1 MKRENIYEG
10 VLSFKGTWRNYQNRV
25 LEEADKYLEDGKIHI
40 VAAPGA
46 GKTTL
51 GIELI
56 RRAGQPCLIFSPRI
70 VIREQWL
77 ERIRQSF
84 LTEEKNNGLLSNNL
98 KSPALIT
105 SVTYQTLYSSVKG
118 YRGTEEG
125 QEGEEPETVDFSD
138 FQLLETVRKAGIR
151 TICLDECHH
160 LKNEWWKALES
171 FMQEMKDV
179 TVISLTATPPYD
191 STPAQWERY
200 IRMCGEIDAEITIPE
215 LVKEGSLCP
224 HQDYVY
230 FSYPAGDE
238 ERQLEQFRMTADEMF
253 EEVLGDSR
261 LREAA
266 ASHKALFDYENY
278 FDQMLEN
285 PAYLSSLLIYCQCM
299 GISFSPAWLQVL
311 GIESL
316 PDMSEKWMEIFLQGF
331 LYEDRESY
339 TCYENYQKELMKKLK
354 AAGLIEKGKVCFL
367 MNSRIERMLAN
378 SVGKMDSICRIAF
391 REYASEREELRMLIL
406 TDYVRKEARKSL
418 GEPEKEVGNIGVLPI
433 FELLRRQGMDWK
445 LGVLCGSLLVFPDS
459 AKEKFLKEAA
469 LEASGLEPELKPLTD
484 SRGGA
489 LGYTEAVVQGKQ
501 HIYIQVMTRLFE
513 RGDIQ
518 ILIGTKS
525 LLGEGWDSPC
535 INSLIL
541 ASFVGSYVLGNQMR
555 GRAIRV
561 NKEKP
566 DKVSN
571 IWHLVCLLQPKEQ
584 RERKQ
589 MGIQEP
595 ELSQDFYTLKRRMEG
610 IPGLRYD
617 GSRIENGMERLTI
630 ISAPYDPA
638 HVQQINLEMEELS
651 SHREIVAGQWK
662 EAVCLYEKMEMTDQ
676 CGTEKKS
683 SRRGVH
689 FYNALGAQIL
699 LLLMQICNTLVR
711 VNITRGTMFSNLI
724 FFILSAV
731 FVAGT
736 FLWGKKLIWWLTPMS
751 RYKALSRGLLAALKK
766 RGYILSSCEAATE
779 EEIGIRFW
787 AWLSG
792 GTDREKT
799 VFAQA
804 LADMLK
810 PIDNQRYLL
819 VYGRNIEKPVEYFC
833 VPQVFS
839 GTREKAENFRKD
851 MEPYIGKY
859 HLIYTRNPEGRRLL
873 LRGRA
878 ESFSNRNQRKIYRK
892 KTVKGALE

>member
-1 MKRENIYEG
+1 MERKNIYDG

-25 LEEADKYLEDGKIHI
+25 LEEADRYLEDGKIHI
-40 VAAPGA
+40 AAAPGA

-51 GIELI
+51 GVELI
-56 RRAGQPCLIFSPRI
+56 RRAGRPCLIFSPRI

-84 LTEEKNNGLLSNNL
+84 LTEGRKEGILSNDL
-98 KSPALIT
+98 KAPAMIT

-125 QEGEEPETVDFSD
+125 QEGEAPETVDFSD
-138 FQLLETVRKAGIR
+138 FQLLKTVQEAGIG

-191 STPAQWERY
+191 SAPVQWERY
-200 IRMCGEIDAEITIPE
+200 IRMCGEIDAEISIPE

-230 FSYPAGDE
+230 FSYPGGEE
-238 ERQLEQFRMTADEMF
+238 ERQLEQFRLNADEMF
-253 EEVLGDSR
+253 EKLLGDSR

-266 ASHKALFDYENY
+266 ASHKALWDYEDY

-285 PAYLSSLLIYCQCM
+285 PAYLSALLVYCQCM
-299 GISFSPAWLQVL
+299 GIPFSPAWLQVL

-331 LYEDRESY
+331 LYDDRENYACPESY
-339 TCYENYQKELMKKLK
+339 REELLKELKT
-354 AAGLIEKGKVCFL
+354 AGLIEQGKVCFL
-367 MNSRIERMLAN
+367 INSRMERMLAN
-378 SVGKMDSICRIAF
+378 STGKMESISRIASW
-391 REYASEREELRMLIL
+391 EYASEREKLRMLIL
-406 TDYVRKEARKSL
+406 TDYVRKEARKAL
-418 GEPEKEVGNIGVLPI
+418 GEPEKEVGNMGVLPI

-445 LGVLCGSLLVFPDS
+445 LGILCGSLLVFPDT
-459 AKEKFLKEAA
+459 AKEKFLEETALAA
-469 LEASGLEPELKPLTD
+469 PGLKPELKALTD
-484 SRGGA
+484 GSGEV
-489 LGYTEAVVQGKQ
+489 LGYTEAAVQGKQ

-513 RGDIQ
+513 RGEVQ

-555 GRAIRV
+555 GRAIRTDR
-561 NKEKP
+561 EKP

-571 IWHLVCLLQPKEQ
+571 IWHLVCLLRPKDQ
-584 RERKQ
+584 REKKQ
-589 MGIQEP
+589 MGIQDP

-630 ISAPYDPA
+630 ISAPYDPV
-638 HVQQINLEMEELS
+638 HVQQINQEMEEMS
-651 SHREIVAGQWK
+651 GRREIVARQWK
-662 EAVCLYEKMEMTDQ
+662 EAVCLYEKMETAQQ
-676 CGTEKKS
+676 CGTGKKS
-683 SRRGVH
+683 IRRSVH
-689 FYNALGAQIL
+689 FYNVLGAQVL
-699 LLLMQICNTLVR
+699 LFLMQICNTLVR
-711 VNITRGTMFSNLI
+711 VNITRGTLFSNLT
-724 FFILSAV
+724 FFTLSAA

-736 FLWGKKLIWWLTPMS
+736 FLWGKRLIWWLTPMS
-751 RYKALSRGLLAALKK
+751 RYKSLSRGLLAALKK
-766 RGYILSSCEAATE
+766 EGYITSSCEAAAE
-779 EEIGIRFW
+779 EDRGIRFW
-787 AWLSG
+787 AWLRG
-792 GTDREKT
+792 GTDREKA

-810 PIDNQRYLL
+810 PIDNQRYIL

-839 GTREKAENFRKD
+839 GTKGKAENFRKD

-878 ESFSNRNQRKIYRK
+878 EAFSNKNQRKIYRK